1 MLMRRFMTRH
11 RCHVR
16 VYSNKVNEKA
26 ERNEVNGRYI
36 SIRAGSTYVLHQYGR
51 HASCFAF
58 HLPLADLGFVG

>member
-1 MLMRRFMTRH
+1 MRRFMTRH

-16 VYSNKVNEKA
+16 VYSNEVNEEA
-26 ERNEVNGRYI
+26 ERNEVGGRYI
-36 SIRAGSTYVLHQYGR
+36 FIRAGSTYVLRQYGR